1 MHQGHRRGMAH
12 YLATGEGPVLNRR
25 LEMPARRKD
34 GSEILIELVIT
45 IIDAGDQ
52 PLFTGF
58 ARDITARKK
67 VEADLADRIR
77 LLALGAA
84 VGSAL
89 TRYDPLPDVLQ
100 QCAAAL
106 VEHLDGA
113 FARVWVLDPKENVL
127 LLQAS
132 AGLYT
137 HLDGPHGRVPVG
149 QFKIGRIAEERTP
162 HLTNAVLGD
171 ERVPDQEWAR
181 REGMV
186 SFAGYPLV
194 VDDRL
199 VGVMAMF
206 ARHPLAPHTLDAMA
220 AVADD
225 IALGIDRRRVEQEV
239 VAARDYAES
248 VVDTVRGSLLVLDPS
263 LRVRSANRTF
273 YQTFQTTREETEG
286 RTVYELNDGQW
297 DMPRLRSLLG
307 DLLPVSVAVNDFE
320 IDHTFP
326 VLGRRVM
333 QVNARR
339 MGRAG
344 DDEGLVL
351 LAFEDITERKRAE
364 ERLAQLL
371 ALESDRSRRLRQVAQ
386 ASLTLNTA
394 ITPGSVYGVIQVE
407 ARRIIGANRSDVH
420 PTPESPA
427 PPGGALI
434 ASLIGR
440 SGRPIGHIH
449 LTEKTLGEFT
459 EDDEAILVQL
469 AHMAAVAI
477 ENARLYEELRENDR
491 RKDEFLAT
499 LAHELRNPLAPI
511 RNSLQVMRLAGTDR
525 AAMDGSRAMIER
537 QVQQMVRLV
546 DDLLD
551 ISRISRGK
559 MELRRQR
566 VDLATVI
573 AGAVETSRPLIERMG
588 HTLTVTLPPEPVHL
602 HGDLTRLAQVFLNLL
617 NNAAKYSE
625 PGGRITLAAE
635 TRGVEV
641 IVSVRDTGIGIPA
654 DMLPRIFDIFTQVD
668 RSLERSQGGLGIGLT
683 LV

>member
-1 MHQGHRRGMAH
+1 
-12 YLATGEGPVLNRR
+12 
-25 LEMPARRKD
+25 
-34 GSEILIELVIT
+34 
-45 IIDAGDQ
+45 
-52 PLFTGF
+52 
-58 ARDITARKK
+58 
-67 VEADLADRIR
+67 
-77 LLALGAA
+77 
-84 VGSAL
+84 
-89 TRYDPLPDVLQ
+89 
-100 QCAAAL
+100 
-106 VEHLDGA
+106 
-113 FARVWVLDPKENVL
+113 
-127 LLQAS
+127 
-132 AGLYT
+132 
-137 HLDGPHGRVPVG
+137 
-149 QFKIGRIAEERTP
+149 
-162 HLTNAVLGD
+162 
-171 ERVPDQEWAR
+171 
-181 REGMV
+181 
-186 SFAGYPLV
+186 
-194 VDDRL
+194 
-199 VGVMAMF
+199 
-206 ARHPLAPHTLDAMA
+206 MA

-225 IALGIDRRRVEQEV
+225 IALGIDRRRVERAIV
-239 VAARDYAES
+239 DARDYAES

-511 RNSLQVMRLAGTDR
+511 RNSLQVMRLAGADR

-588 HTLTVTLPPEPVHL
+588 HTLSVTLPPEPVHL

-625 PGGRITLAAE
+625 PGGQITLAAE

-683 LV
+683 LVKRLTEMHGGDIVALSDGPGRGSEFVVRLPILPESAGQEAVPLATMSPALPGRRILVVDDNRDSADSLTLILGMLGNEVRTAYDGVEAVESAAAFRPELVFLDIGLPRLNGYDAARRIRQQPGGATMTLVALTGWGQEDDRRRSREAGFDHHLVKPVDPLELERLLGEAGAKE